1 MREKGILMDLLTR
14 MLEEKWS
21 RGSAHG
27 VWRRGKQTVERETI
41 PSLISDKGKIDIFNP
56 QAPFFCHIHRGT
68 TCLFTYCAI
77 VFALGNTIKKK
88 QEVTNQNHPIVLS
101 TEFSN
106 FPVKYISPCGQ
117 HDGLGHISLG
127 KYITLFLSKN

>member
-1 MREKGILMDLLTR
+1 MREKKPIARIHVQEKKPIALNHVREKKLIARIYVREKGILMDLLTR

-56 QAPFFCHIHRGT
+56 QALFFCHIHRGT

-88 QEVTNQNHPIVLS
+88 
-101 TEFSN
+101 
-106 FPVKYISPCGQ
+106 K
-117 HDGLGHISLG
+117 
-127 KYITLFLSKN
+127 